1 MTGGVMNG
9 GTGLYKK
16 SLYTLLLGVFPLLLC
31 SGIVYSVLPL
41 YISNELGASTSQL
54 GTVYMVGAFVGFMM
68 APYLGR
74 LADRHG
80 KRKVLLCSMGGFGVA
95 FAAYGLMRTLPM
107 VFAVQAL
114 EGASWAAMGA
124 TLPALIADI
133 VPPGERGWAMG
144 MYERTWS
151 LGWIGGPLAGGL
163 LADNIGFRITFAIG
177 AGLVVLGSFW
187 LWRSLRKLA
196 APPPPAVAESA

>member
-1 MTGGVMNG
+1 MNG
-9 GTGLYKK
+9 GVGLHKK

-41 YISNELGASTSQL
+41 YISGELGASTSQL
-54 GTVYMVGAFVGFMM
+54 GMVYMVGAFVGFMV
-68 APYLGR
+68 APSLGR

-80 KRKVLLCSMGGFGVA
+80 RRKVRRSSMAGFGIA
-95 FAAYGLMRTLPM
+95 FAAYGAMRTLPM
-107 VFAVQAL
+107 AFLVQAL

-124 TLPALIADI
+124 TLPAMIADM
-133 VPPGERGWAMG
+133 VPAGERGWAMG
-144 MYERTWS
+144 MYERAWS

-163 LADNIGFRITFAIG
+163 LADYIGFRLTFVIG
-177 AGLVVLGSFW
+177 AGLVALGSFW

-196 APPPPAVAESA
+196 DPPPPAAAESA